1 MNTSMICAIFG
12 IDTWFYK
19 LLYSMMQGIL
29 KLCDTVYE
37 VVLTLCGMKKNTA
50 SGDGLLETLAKD
62 NTIKMV
68 FKWLIILGVC
78 VLGVVIC
85 IAVIRSVLSRKL
97 DDPIKAQ
104 KGIATRTISSI
115 ITMVL
120 IPVFFFT
127 FITFV
132 GDITQYIINSMN
144 VSTSTGQVMNSATD
158 WSVAQEVF
166 ETATG
171 QNCSYK
177 LSADSFADQYP
188 IDPNSVNYIIGI
200 FGGAIVLVAMF
211 MMGFKLAERIFM
223 LIFYYIISPL
233 ILAVSPL
240 DDGNRFAVWRDSVI
254 AKLLASGG
262 IIVCISLFLVCM
274 PVIKN
279 FSTSVFG
286 HSFTAQVFN
295 LLFII
300 AGSFFASRGGEIIAN
315 LVGDNIGAN
324 EGRETADSLRKAM
337 AGVKIGGGVVGA
349 GILTATKIG
358 SGTIRTGSKVAF
370 GTKESRSIGASNEA
384 FNNMN
389 EDGSYGQKAR
399 KGSGVVGLADSLK
412 NIRRYGVIGGS
423 FQNYKNSVINNG
435 QSSYRKSVSSQK
447 KEDDPNGKASKN

>member
-1 MNTSMICAIFG
+1 MNVSMVCAIFG

-62 NTIKMV
+62 DTIKMV
-68 FKWLIILGVC
+68 FKWLIILGIC

-85 IAVIRSVLSRKL
+85 IAVIRSILSRKL
-97 DDPIKAQ
+97 DDPLKAQ

-132 GDITQYIINSMN
+132 GDVTQYVINSMN
-144 VSTSTGQVMNSATD
+144 VSSSTGQVMNSATD

-171 QNCSYK
+171 QTCDYTI
-177 LSADSFADQYP
+177 SADNFADQYP
-188 IDPNSVNYIIGI
+188 IDPNNVNYIIGI

-223 LIFYYIISPL
+223 LVFYYIISPL

-240 DDGNRFAVWRDSVI
+240 DDGNRFAIWRDSVI

-286 HSFTAQVFN
+286 NTFTAQIFN

-324 EGRETADSLRKAM
+324 EGRETADSLRKATAGLKIGTATLMGGATLGTVALLGSRASRM
-337 AGVKIGGGVVGA
+337 AGNSNTFGEQIGNTSENNSDGK
-349 GILTATKIG
+349 ATKK
-358 SGTIRTGSKVAF
+358 SKL
-370 GTKESRSIGASNEA
+370 SSIGAWGKDHI
-384 FNNMN
+384 NNI
-389 EDGSYGQKAR
+389 K
-399 KGSGVVGLADSLK
+399 
-412 NIRRYGVIGGS
+412 RYGLIGGLV
-423 FQNYKNSVINNG
+423 QNTKNDISNGAKAKKFKNQSNNKSDTG
-435 QSSYRKSVSSQK
+435 SSS
-447 KEDDPNGKASKN
+447 DGKASK

>member
-1 MNTSMICAIFG
+1 MNVSMVCAIFG

-62 NTIKMV
+62 DTIKMV
-68 FKWLIILGVC
+68 FKWLIILGIC

-104 KGIATRTISSI
+104 KGIATRTISSS

-120 IPVFFFT
+120 IPVFFFA

-144 VSTSTGQVMNSATD
+144 VSTSTSQVMNSATD

-171 QNCSYK
+171 QTCDYTI
-177 LSADSFADQYP
+177 SADNFADQYP
-188 IDPNSVNYIIGI
+188 IDPNNVNYIIGI

-223 LIFYYIISPL
+223 LVFYYIISPL

-240 DDGNRFAVWRDSVI
+240 DDGNRFAIWRDSVI

-262 IIVCISLFLVCM
+262 IIICISLFLVCM

-279 FSTSVFG
+279 FSTSVFENT
-286 HSFTAQVFN
+286 FTAQIFN

-324 EGRETADSLRKAM
+324 EGRETADSLRKATAGLKIGTATLMGGATLGTVALLGSKASRM
-337 AGVKIGGGVVGA
+337 AGNSNTFGEQIGNTSENNSDGK
-349 GILTATKIG
+349 ATKK
-358 SGTIRTGSKVAF
+358 SKL
-370 GTKESRSIGASNEA
+370 SSIGAWGKDHI
-384 FNNMN
+384 NNI
-389 EDGSYGQKAR
+389 K
-399 KGSGVVGLADSLK
+399 
-412 NIRRYGVIGGS
+412 RYGLVGGLV
-423 FQNYKNSVINNG
+423 QNTKNDISNGVKAKKFRNQSNNK
-435 QSSYRKSVSSQK
+435 SSTDNSS
-447 KEDDPNGKASKN
+447 DGKASK

>member
-1 MNTSMICAIFG
+1 MNVSMICAIFG

-68 FKWLIILGVC
+68 FKWLIILGIC

-97 DDPIKAQ
+97 DDPLKAQ
-104 KGIATRTISSI
+104 KGIATRTISSVI
-115 ITMVL
+115 VMVL

-177 LSADSFADQYP
+177 ISADSFADQYP
-188 IDPNSVNYIIGI
+188 IDPNNVNYIIGI

-233 ILAVSPL
+233 VLAVSPL
-240 DDGNRFAVWRDSVI
+240 DDGNRFAIWRDSVI

-286 HSFTAQVFN
+286 NTFTAQVFN

-324 EGRETADSLRKAM
+324 EGRETADSLRKATAGLKIGTATLMGGATLGTVALLGSRASRM
-337 AGVKIGGGVVGA
+337 AGNSNTFGEQIGNTSENNSDGK
-349 GILTATKIG
+349 ATKK
-358 SGTIRTGSKVAF
+358 SKL
-370 GTKESRSIGASNEA
+370 SSIGAWGKDHI
-384 FNNMN
+384 NNI
-389 EDGSYGQKAR
+389 K
-399 KGSGVVGLADSLK
+399 
-412 NIRRYGVIGGS
+412 RYGLVGGLV
-423 FQNYKNSVINNG
+423 QNTKNDISNGVKAKKFKNQSNNK
-435 QSSYRKSVSSQK
+435 SSTDNSS
-447 KEDDPNGKASKN
+447 DGKASK

>member
-37 VVLTLCGMKKNTA
+37 VVLTLCGMNKNTA

-62 NTIKMV
+62 STVKMI
-68 FKWLIILGVC
+68 FKWVIILGIC

-85 IAVIRSVLSRKL
+85 IAVIRAVLSRKL
-97 DDPIKAQ
+97 DDPVKAQ
-104 KGIATRTISSI
+104 KGVATRTISSI
-115 ITMVL
+115 VIMVL

-144 VSTSTGQVMNSATD
+144 VSSSTGQVMNSATD
-158 WSVAQEVF
+158 WSVAQEIF

-171 QNCSYK
+171 QTCSYK
-177 LSADSFADQYP
+177 ISADSFADQYP
-188 IDPNSVNYIIGI
+188 INPDSVNYIIGI

-233 ILAVSPL
+233 VLAVSPL
-240 DDGNRFAVWRDSVI
+240 DDGNRFAIWRDSVI

-279 FSTSVFG
+279 FAFAVFSNKG
-286 HSFTAQVFN
+286 TAQIFN

-300 AGSFFASRGGEIIAN
+300 AGSFFASRGGEIVAN

-324 EGRETADSLRKAM
+324 EGRETADSLRKAT
-337 AGVKIGGGVVGA
+337 AGVKVGSTVLIGGA
-349 GILTATKIG
+349 GLGTAMLLGSRASRSKGNSNSYGDNIGNGGNGNNENSDGKATK
-358 SGTIRTGSKVAF
+358 TSKL
-370 GTKESRSIGASNEA
+370 SSLGAWGKDHL
-384 FNNMN
+384 NN
-389 EDGSYGQKAR
+389 Y
-399 KGSGVVGLADSLK
+399 
-412 NIRRYGVIGGS
+412 RRYGVLGGTY
-423 FQNYKNSVINNG
+423 QNIKNDISNSSKARKMRSQ
-435 QSSYRKSVSSQK
+435 QSQSDSKP
-447 KEDDPNGKASKN
+447 EDGKASKQ

>member
-1 MNTSMICAIFG
+1 MNVSMVCAIFG

-62 NTIKMV
+62 STVKMI
-68 FKWLIILGVC
+68 FKWIIILGIC
-78 VLGVVIC
+78 VLGAVIC
-85 IAVIRSVLSRKL
+85 IAVIRAVLSRKL
-97 DDPIKAQ
+97 EDPIKAQ
-104 KGIATRTISSI
+104 KGIASRTITSI

-120 IPVFFFT
+120 IPVFFFA

-132 GDITQYIINSMN
+132 GDVTQYIINSMN
-144 VSTSTGQVMNSATD
+144 ISTSTGQVMNSATD

-171 QNCSYK
+171 QTCDYTI
-177 LSADSFADQYP
+177 SADNFADQFP
-188 IDPNSVNYIIGI
+188 IDPNNVNYIIGI

-211 MMGFKLAERIFM
+211 MMGFKLAERVFM

-240 DDGNRFAVWRDSVI
+240 DDGNRFAIWRDSVI

-286 HSFTAQVFN
+286 NTFTAQIFN

-324 EGRETADSLRKAM
+324 EGRETADSLRKAS
-337 AGVKIGGGVVGA
+337 AGVKLGA
-349 GILTATKIG
+349 GILMGGATLGTVAMLGSKASRMAGNSNTVGEQIGNRSDNNPDGKATKKNKL
-358 SGTIRTGSKVAF
+358 S
-370 GTKESRSIGASNEA
+370 SIGAWGKDHI
-384 FNNMN
+384 NNI
-389 EDGSYGQKAR
+389 K
-399 KGSGVVGLADSLK
+399 
-412 NIRRYGVIGGS
+412 RYGVIGGTI
-423 FQNYKNSVINNG
+423 QNTKNDISNSAKAIKMKKQAN
-435 QSSYRKSVSSQK
+435 KSDTES
-447 KEDDPNGKASKN
+447 DGKASKQ

>member
-1 MNTSMICAIFG
+1 MNVSMVCAIFG

-68 FKWLIILGVC
+68 FKWLIILGIC
-78 VLGVVIC
+78 VLGIVIC

-97 DDPIKAQ
+97 DDPLKAQ

-132 GDITQYIINSMN
+132 GDITQYVINSMN
-144 VSTSTGQVMNSATD
+144 VSTSTGQVMTSATD

-177 LSADSFADQYP
+177 ISADSFADQYP

-240 DDGNRFAVWRDSVI
+240 DDGNRFAIWRDSVI

-286 HSFTAQVFN
+286 NTFTAQIFN

-324 EGRETADSLRKAM
+324 EGRETADSLRKATAGLKIGTATLMGGATLGTVALLGSKSSRM
-337 AGVKIGGGVVGA
+337 AGNSNTFGEQIGNTSENNSDGK
-349 GILTATKIG
+349 ATKKG
-358 SGTIRTGSKVAF
+358 KLS
-370 GTKESRSIGASNEA
+370 SIGAWGKDHI
-384 FNNMN
+384 NNI
-389 EDGSYGQKAR
+389 K
-399 KGSGVVGLADSLK
+399 
-412 NIRRYGVIGGS
+412 RYGLVGGIV
-423 FQNYKNSVINNG
+423 QNSKNDISNSAKAIKMKKQANNKSDSDT
-435 QSSYRKSVSSQK
+435 SS
-447 KEDDPNGKASKN
+447 DGKASK

>member
-1 MNTSMICAIFG
+1 MNVSMVCAIFG

-68 FKWLIILGVC
+68 FKWLIILGIC
-78 VLGVVIC
+78 VLGIVIC
-85 IAVIRSVLSRKL
+85 IAFIRSVLSRKL
-97 DDPIKAQ
+97 DDPLKAQ

-132 GDITQYIINSMN
+132 GDITQYVINSMN
-144 VSTSTGQVMNSATD
+144 VSTSTGQVMTSATD

-177 LSADSFADQYP
+177 ISADSFADQYP

-240 DDGNRFAVWRDSVI
+240 DDGNRFAIWRDSVI

-286 HSFTAQVFN
+286 NTFTAQIFN

-324 EGRETADSLRKAM
+324 EGRETADSLRKATAGLKIGTATLMGGTTLGTVALLGSKSSRM
-337 AGVKIGGGVVGA
+337 AGNSNTFGEQIGNTSENNSDGK
-349 GILTATKIG
+349 ATKKG
-358 SGTIRTGSKVAF
+358 KLS
-370 GTKESRSIGASNEA
+370 SIGAWGKDHI
-384 FNNMN
+384 NNI
-389 EDGSYGQKAR
+389 K
-399 KGSGVVGLADSLK
+399 
-412 NIRRYGVIGGS
+412 RYGLVGGIV
-423 FQNYKNSVINNG
+423 QNSKNDISNSAKAIKMKKQANNKSDSDT
-435 QSSYRKSVSSQK
+435 SS
-447 KEDDPNGKASKN
+447 DGKASK

>member
-1 MNTSMICAIFG
+1 MNVSMVCAIFG

-62 NTIKMV
+62 DTIKMV
-68 FKWLIILGVC
+68 FKWLIILGIC

-132 GDITQYIINSMN
+132 GDVTQYVINSMN
-144 VSTSTGQVMNSATD
+144 VSSSTGQVMNSATD

-171 QNCSYK
+171 QTCDYTI
-177 LSADSFADQYP
+177 SADNFADQYP
-188 IDPNSVNYIIGI
+188 IDPNNVNYIIGI

-223 LIFYYIISPL
+223 LVFYYIISPL

-240 DDGNRFAVWRDSVI
+240 DDGNRFAIWRDSVI

-286 HSFTAQVFN
+286 NTFTAQIFN

-324 EGRETADSLRKAM
+324 EGRETADSLRKATAGLKIGTATLMGGATLGTVALLGSRASRM
-337 AGVKIGGGVVGA
+337 AGNSNTFGEQIGNSSENNSDGK
-349 GILTATKIG
+349 ATKK
-358 SGTIRTGSKVAF
+358 SKL
-370 GTKESRSIGASNEA
+370 SSIGAWGKDHI
-384 FNNMN
+384 NNI
-389 EDGSYGQKAR
+389 K
-399 KGSGVVGLADSLK
+399 
-412 NIRRYGVIGGS
+412 RYGLVGGLV
-423 FQNYKNSVINNG
+423 QNTKNDISNGVKAKKFKNQSNNK
-435 QSSYRKSVSSQK
+435 SSTDNSS
-447 KEDDPNGKASKN
+447 DGKASK